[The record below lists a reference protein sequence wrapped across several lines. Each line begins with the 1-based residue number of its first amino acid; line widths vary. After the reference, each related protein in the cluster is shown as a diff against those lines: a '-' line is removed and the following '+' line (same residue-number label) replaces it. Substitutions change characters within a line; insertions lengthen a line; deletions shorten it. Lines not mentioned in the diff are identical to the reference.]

1 MSHCH
6 NPQIIF
12 IKEISATCH
21 GKGTWTDR
29 HCERTSS
36 APCKRVPII
45 ISFVLSSPWH
55 ISPIPGE
62 TCHIHCISLLR
73 IRLHRSG
80 ILAVQ
85 HSFVCAYRMIS
96 IIIII
101 YLLRS
106 VVLDVLLVGV
116 LRADGHQRLLLF
128 VVGEHQ
134 LNKER

>member
-1 MSHCH
+1 MVRALGRTVTA
-6 NPQIIF
+6 NALFWLPA
-12 IKEISATCH
+12 KEL
-21 GKGTWTDR
+21 
-29 HCERTSS
+29 
-36 APCKRVPII
+36 PII

-85 HSFVCAYRMIS
+85 HRVVCAYSMIA

>member
-1 MSHCH
+1 
-6 NPQIIF
+6 
-12 IKEISATCH
+12 
-21 GKGTWTDR
+21 
-29 HCERTSS
+29 
-36 APCKRVPII
+36 
-45 ISFVLSSPWH
+45 
-55 ISPIPGE
+55 
-62 TCHIHCISLLR
+62 
-73 IRLHRSG
+73 
-80 ILAVQ
+80 
-85 HSFVCAYRMIS
+85 MIS

>member
-1 MSHCH
+1 MVRALGRTVTA
-6 NPQIIF
+6 NALFWLPA
-12 IKEISATCH
+12 KELL
-21 GKGTWTDR
+21 
-29 HCERTSS
+29 
-36 APCKRVPII
+36 II

-55 ISPIPGE
+55 ISPISGE

-85 HSFVCAYRMIS
+85 HRFVCAYRMIS

>member
-1 MSHCH
+1 MVRALGRTVTA
-6 NPQIIF
+6 NALLRLPA
-12 IKEISATCH
+12 KEL
-21 GKGTWTDR
+21 
-29 HCERTSS
+29 
-36 APCKRVPII
+36 PII

-85 HSFVCAYRMIS
+85 HRFVCAYRMIS
-96 IIIII
+96 III

-106 VVLDVLLVGV
+106 VVVDVLLVGV

-128 VVGEHQ
+128 VVSEHQ